1 MLNLSR
7 QDRFDD
13 FMLKKT
19 GRAEER
25 ERTKLGLIRF
35 RPIINSTLGA
45 ERVFREINS
54 HDRKALNAM
63 TELFSA

>member
-1 MLNLSR
+1 
-7 QDRFDD
+7 
-13 FMLKKT
+13 MLKKT